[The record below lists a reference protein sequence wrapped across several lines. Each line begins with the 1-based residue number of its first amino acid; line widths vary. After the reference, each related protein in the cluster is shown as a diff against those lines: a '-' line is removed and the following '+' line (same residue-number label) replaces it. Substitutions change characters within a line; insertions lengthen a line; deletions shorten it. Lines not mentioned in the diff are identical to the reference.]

1 MIRGRTGSGRLR
13 AAAASAAALALAGIL
28 GVAACAS
35 RGPAPQ
41 DHIYPLA
48 PATRVVPGSRAPVD
62 ATLLVTQPSARR
74 LTTGRELVF
83 LRDDRPGEVQRYNFH
98 LWAEPPAAAIASA
111 LAAAL
116 REARLFVFVVT
127 PGQRAQADYLL
138 TGELRRLEHLPSAY
152 PPQVVAEL
160 HLTLVDGYDRK
171 PLFARVYQGT
181 EATGAEDHPAAAAA
195 AHDRLLG
202 RMLGEAVRDLQA
214 QRPKLRAAGTRNP

>member
-1 MIRGRTGSGRLR
+1 MRGREGSPRSR
-13 AAAASAAALALAGIL
+13 VAAASVAALGLSWVL
-28 GVAACAS
+28 GLAACAS

-48 PATRVVPGSRAPVD
+48 PAIRVVPGNGAPVA

-74 LTTGRELVF
+74 LTTGRELIF

-111 LAAAL
+111 LTAAL
-116 REARLFVFVVT
+116 RDARLFAFVVA

-138 TGELRRLEHLPSAY
+138 TGELLRLEHLPSAR
-152 PPQVVAEL
+152 PPQVAAEL

-171 PLFARVYQGT
+171 PLFARLYQGT
-181 EATGAEDHPAAAAA
+181 EATGAEDGPAAAAA
-195 AHDRLLG
+195 AFDRLLG
-202 RMLGEAVRDLQA
+202 RLLGEAVRNLQA
-214 QRPKLRAAGTRNP
+214 QRPRLRAAGARTP